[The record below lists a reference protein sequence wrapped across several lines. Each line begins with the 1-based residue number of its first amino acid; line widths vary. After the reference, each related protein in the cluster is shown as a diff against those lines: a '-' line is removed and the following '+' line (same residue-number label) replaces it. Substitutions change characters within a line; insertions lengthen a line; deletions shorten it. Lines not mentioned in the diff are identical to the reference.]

1 MRPLLQFLLLGTL
14 IFAADRW
21 LLDRGDDPEPT
32 LIEVSSDQLAA
43 IRRNALASSG
53 RLPDQAELRALVDA
67 EAAEEMLY
75 REALALGLARRDEV
89 VRRRLVRNMRF
100 LNPEDERGS
109 EALFR
114 EALRLGM
121 ERSDLVV
128 RRRLIQ
134 RMRLAIEARAK
145 ADEPTE
151 AELASY
157 LARHQARFSS
167 PPRVSFSH
175 VFVDPA
181 RRGSSAGAEARVLLS
196 RLRGAGDGPNA
207 HDGLGDPF
215 LAPSEGALR
224 SESELAKLFG
234 PEFAG
239 CVMDLTPGS
248 WEGPLSSSHGLHLVR
263 VRERTSAAAL
273 PLGAVRNE
281 VRYAL
286 LAERGERA
294 LQGAVEELRDRYRV
308 RVAAP

>member
-21 LLDRGDDPEPT
+21 LLDRDGAPEPT
-32 LIEVSSDQLAA
+32 LIEISSDQLAV
-43 IRRNALASSG
+43 IRRTALAASG
-53 RLPDQAELRALVDA
+53 RLPDEVELRSLVDA

-100 LNPEDERGS
+100 LNPEDERSS
-109 EALFR
+109 EVLFQ

-145 ADEPTE
+145 AEEPTE

-157 LARHQARFSS
+157 LARHQERFSS
-167 PPRVSFSH
+167 PPRVRFSQ

-181 RRGSSAGAEARVLLS
+181 RRGSSALSEARTLLS
-196 RLRGAGDGPNA
+196 SLQREGDRPRVRK
-207 HDGLGDPF
+207 GLGDP
-215 LAPSEGALR
+215 LPASGGDALR
-224 SESELAKLFG
+224 SKRELAKTFG
-234 PEFAG
+234 PEFAER
-239 CVMDLTPGS
+239 VMDLRPGS
-248 WEGPLSSSHGLHLVR
+248 WEGPLPSSHGLHLVW
-263 VRERTSAAAL
+263 VHEQTPGAPL
-273 PLGAVRNE
+273 PLAAVRNE

-286 LAERGERA
+286 LAERGEQALRRA
-294 LQGAVEELRDRYRV
+294 IEELRDRYQV

>member
-1 MRPLLQFLLLGTL
+1 L

-32 LIEVSSDQLAA
+32 VIEISSDQMTA
-43 IRRNALASSG
+43 IRRSALASSG
-53 RLPDQAELRALVDA
+53 RLPDETELRALIDA
-67 EAAEEMLY
+67 EIAEEMLY

-89 VRRRLVRNMRF
+89 VRRRLVRNLRF
-100 LNPEDERGS
+100 LNPEDERSS
-109 EALFR
+109 EALFQ

-151 AELASY
+151 AELAWY
-157 LARHQARFSS
+157 LARHQERFSS

-181 RRGSSAGAEARVLLS
+181 RRGGSAGVEARMLLS
-196 RLRGAGDGPNA
+196 RLRGAGGGPDA
-207 HDGLGDPF
+207 RDGLGDPF

-224 SESELAKLFG
+224 CETELAKLFG
-234 PEFAG
+234 PEFAER
-239 CVMDLTPGS
+239 VMELTPGS
-248 WEGPLSSSHGLHLVR
+248 WEGPLPSSHGLHLVW
-263 VRERTSAAAL
+263 VRERTPGEPI

-294 LQGAVEELRDRYRV
+294 LESAIEELRDRYRV

>member
-1 MRPLLQFLLLGTL
+1 MRPFLQFLLLGTL
-14 IFAADRW
+14 LFAADRW
-21 LLDRGDDPEPT
+21 LLDRDGDPEPS
-32 LIEVSSDQLAA
+32 LIEISSDQLAV
-43 IRRNALASSG
+43 IRRTALASTG

-67 EAAEEMLY
+67 ETAEEMLY
-75 REALALGLARRDEV
+75 REALALGLSRRDEV

-100 LNPEDERGS
+100 LNPEDERSS
-109 EALFR
+109 EALFQ
-114 EALRLGM
+114 EALSLGM

-151 AELASY
+151 AELLSY
-157 LARHQARFSS
+157 LARHPERFSS

-181 RRGSSAGAEARVLLS
+181 RRGSSAAADARALLA
-196 RLRGAGDGPNA
+196 RLQREGSGPEFR
-207 HDGLGDPF
+207 DGLGDPF
-215 LAPSEGALR
+215 LAPGNGALR
-224 SESELAKLFG
+224 SERELTKLFG
-234 PEFAG
+234 PDFAG
-239 CVMDLTPGS
+239 RVMDLRSGS
-248 WEGPLSSSHGLHLVR
+248 WQGPLPSSHGLHMVW
-263 VRERTSAAAL
+263 VRERTPGAPL

-294 LQGAVEELRDRYRV
+294 LQRAIEGLRDRYQV